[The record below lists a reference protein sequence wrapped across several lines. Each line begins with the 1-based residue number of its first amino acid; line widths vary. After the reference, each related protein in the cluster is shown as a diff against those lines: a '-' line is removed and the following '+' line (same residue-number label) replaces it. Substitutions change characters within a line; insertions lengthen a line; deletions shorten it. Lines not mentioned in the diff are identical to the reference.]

1 MHFSWERMPQ
11 LTQVR
16 YQYEV
21 SSKEEKKRTGSFLYS
36 MENTYVTRELFTKCI
51 ICNRLPDEQV

>member
-11 LTQVR
+11 LTQVW

-21 SSKEEKKRTGSFLYS
+21 SSKEEKKRTGSVLYS
-36 MENTYVTRELFTKCI
+36 MEKTAELRTECI
-51 ICNRLPDEQV
+51 HSNQLPVEQV

>member
-16 YQYEV
+16 CQYEV
-21 SSKEEKKRTGSFLYS
+21 SSKEEKKRTGSVLHGKEFKH
-36 MENTYVTRELFTKCI
+36 VKKKK
-51 ICNRLPDEQV
+51 

>member
-11 LTQVR
+11 LTQAR

-21 SSKEEKKRTGSFLYS
+21 SSKKGDKKNEVCIFKT
-36 MENTYVTRELFTKCI
+36 MKNTRKA
-51 ICNRLPDEQV
+51 

>member
-21 SSKEEKKRTGSFLYS
+21 SSKEEKKRTGSVLYS
-36 MENTYVTRELFTKCI
+36 MEKI
-51 ICNRLPDEQV
+51 HM

>member
-11 LTQVR
+11 LTQVW

-21 SSKEEKKRTGSFLYS
+21 SSKEEKRRTGSVLYS
-36 MENTYVTRELFTKCI
+36 MEKTGELRTECI
-51 ICNRLPDEQV
+51 HSNQLPVEQV

>member
-11 LTQVR
+11 LTQAR

-21 SSKEEKKRTGSFLYS
+21 SSKEGKKRTGTVLYS
-36 MENTYVTRELFTKCI
+36 NNTSGIVQHSQNAFMDI
-51 ICNRLPDEQV
+51 DS

>member
-11 LTQVR
+11 LTQVQ

-21 SSKEEKKRTGSFLYS
+21 SSKEEKK
-36 MENTYVTRELFTKCI
+36 VLFYT
-51 ICNRLPDEQV
+51 P

>member
-21 SSKEEKKRTGSFLYS
+21 SSKGGKEKDGFCFIHHG
-36 MENTYVTRELFTKCI
+36 N
-51 ICNRLPDEQV
+51 ICV

>member
-21 SSKEEKKRTGSFLYS
+21 SSKEEKKRMGSVLYT
-36 MENTYVTRELFTKCI
+36 MENHMCSTFTECM
-51 ICNRLPDEQV
+51 

>member
-21 SSKEEKKRTGSFLYS
+21 SSKEGDKNNMFCLQNTGKY
-36 MENTYVTRELFTKCI
+36 M
-51 ICNRLPDEQV
+51 

>member
-11 LTQVR
+11 LTQVW

-21 SSKEEKKRTGSFLYS
+21 SSKEEKKKDGFC
-36 MENTYVTRELFTKCI
+36 FI
-51 ICNRLPDEQV
+51 

>member
-11 LTQVR
+11 LTQVW

-21 SSKEEKKRTGSFLYS
+21 SSKEEKKRTGSVLYS
-36 MENTYVTRELFTKCI
+36 MGKTVELLTECI
-51 ICNRLPDEQV
+51 HPNKLPLEQV

>member
-21 SSKEEKKRTGSFLYS
+21 SSKEGDKKKSSAYKTL
-36 MENTYVTRELFTKCI
+36 EDTC
-51 ICNRLPDEQV
+51 DA

>member
-1 MHFSWERMPQ
+1 MHVSWERMPQ

-21 SSKEEKKRTGSFLYS
+21 SSKEGEKSTGSVLYS
-36 MENTYVTRELFTKCI
+36 MENTYVTH
-51 ICNRLPDEQV
+51 V